1 MNYMQKKIQSFE
13 NKNKFYFSKLVRKWY
28 FLQESVLRYSK
39 LIIVI
44 WRMEVDSEESEES
57 DYFECEAAI
66 TGSLSLNL
74 ESDSE
79 KIKTIQISEM
89 GRESKSE
96 CMERNISCFGLFSE
110 DLTGLAER

>member
-1 MNYMQKKIQSFE
+1 
-13 NKNKFYFSKLVRKWY
+13 
-28 FLQESVLRYSK
+28 
-39 LIIVI
+39 
-44 WRMEVDSEESEES
+44 MEVDSEES

-96 CMERNISCFGLFSE
+96 CMERKISCFGLFSE
-110 DLTGLAER
+110 DLAGILLGLLINENMQSIIENGFKEAES